1 MITPQDIKE
10 KTFEKA
16 VFGGYDMS
24 SVDTYLEDLAK
35 GYQSLYNEVNTQKK
49 ELTAHQNEVETLK
62 SKMKVLVD
70 KIEEYRRTEEDMSRA
85 LLSAQR
91 AGSEIEDEAKRK
103 SELMVEQA
111 EAAAA
116 ELVSKAQL
124 EVVTEEARLVEA
136 KQRSVDFLEQM
147 RSLCVKQLDFFDNL
161 GDMQL
166 GDLNEEAK
174 RVSDAVQALN
184 PVPAEEP
191 ARPAAQ
197 ASQSPHPP
205 QAPNTPKAAQNT
217 GSVPKNKAR
226 QSTGPISQN
235 TISNTAGFGTKSKI
249 PNPNAQYGSTV
260 STIEDSL
267 NMLSSD
273 SDKGSGFNAD
283 IDTTRLF
290 DISGQKPDLGS
301 TTRSKFKFDELRF
314 DENFDTKA

>member
-49 ELTAHQNEVETLK
+49 ELTAHQKEVETLK

-103 SELMVEQA
+103 SGLMIEQA
-111 EAAAA
+111 EATAA

-147 RSLCVKQLDFFDNL
+147 RALCVKQLDFFDNL

-166 GDLNEEAK
+166 GDLDAESK
-174 RVSDAVQALN
+174 RVSESVQALSQKAA
-184 PVPAEEP
+184 PVVKEP
-191 ARPAAQ
+191 VR
-197 ASQSPHPP
+197 
-205 QAPNTPKAAQNT
+205 QAPPVNAPAPPLNNAPQNT
-217 GSVPKNKAR
+217 GSVPKNNAR

-260 STIEDSL
+260 STIEESL
-267 NMLSSD
+267 TMLSPDADRS
-273 SDKGSGFNAD
+273 SGFNAD